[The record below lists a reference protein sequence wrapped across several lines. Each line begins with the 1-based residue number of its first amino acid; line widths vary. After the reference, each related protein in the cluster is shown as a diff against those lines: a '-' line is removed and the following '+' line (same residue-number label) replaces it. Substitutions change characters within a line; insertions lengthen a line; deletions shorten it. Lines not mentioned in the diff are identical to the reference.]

1 MALEVVWKQTIG
13 YGAWV
18 WSMAFASVSLSLTVI
33 GLTGCGG
40 KSAVSQL
47 RDGTPAEAAAKAM
60 ELYDGDKDGK
70 LVAAE
75 LAASPGLTEG
85 LSRIDANKDGAVDLA
100 EMTARFT
107 ALDDLSD
114 VVAMQVMVTSN
125 GTPLD
130 GAVVTLTPDPCMGE
144 GKQAYE
150 GTTVNGLTAPA
161 GLATPMPTPT
171 GYYTLHVVHA
181 ATGVDLTRGHEVAE
195 DGPSPNRLAID
206 VSGKAPPA
214 GRGR

>member
-1 MALEVVWKQTIG
+1 MPLDLIWKRIIG
-13 YGAWV
+13 CDAR
-18 WSMAFASVSLSLTVI
+18 SQLATRACPLLLVI
-33 GLTGCGG
+33 GLMGCSG

-47 RDGTPAEAAAKAM
+47 RDGTPPEAAAKVM
-60 ELYDGDKDGK
+60 ELYDSDKDGK
-70 LVAAE
+70 LVAVE

-114 VVAMQVMVTSN
+114 VISMQVMVTAN
-125 GTPLD
+125 GTPLE

-150 GTTVNGLTAPA
+150 GTTVNGS
-161 GLATPMPTPT
+161 ATPMGAVAPMPTPV

-181 ATGVDLTRGHEVAE
+181 ATAVDLKRGHEVA
-195 DGPSPNRLAID
+195 DDAPSPNRLAVD
-206 VSGKAPPA
+206 VSGKTPPA

>member
-1 MALEVVWKQTIG
+1 MFLELVWKRISSNNARVCLAT
-13 YGAWV
+13 GACPLLV
-18 WSMAFASVSLSLTVI
+18 VI
-33 GLTGCGG
+33 GMAGCSG
-40 KSAVSQL
+40 KSAISQL
-47 RDGTPAEAAAKAM
+47 RDGTPAEAAAKVM
-60 ELYDGDKDGK
+60 ELYDSDKDGK
-70 LVAAE
+70 LIAAE

-114 VVAMQVMVTSN
+114 VISMQVVVTDK

-150 GTTVNGLTAPA
+150 GTTVNGSVAPM
-161 GLATPMPTPT
+161 GVVTPMPTPA
-171 GYYTLHVVHA
+171 GYYTLHIAHA
-181 ATGVDLTRGHEVAE
+181 ATGVDLKRGHEVA
-195 DGPSPNRLAID
+195 DDTASPNRLAID

>member
-1 MALEVVWKQTIG
+1 MALELVWKRTTG
-13 YGAWV
+13 YGARA
-18 WSMAFASVSLSLTVI
+18 WSTAFLSATLIAI

-47 RDGTPAEAAAKAM
+47 RDGTPAEAAAKVM
-60 ELYDGDKDGK
+60 ELYDGDHDGK
-70 LVAAE
+70 LIAAE
-75 LAASPGLTEG
+75 LAASPGLAEG
-85 LSRIDANKDGAVDLA
+85 LSRIDANRDGVVDLA

-107 ALDDLSD
+107 TLDDLSD
-114 VVAMQVMVTSN
+114 VVAMQVMVTAN

-130 GAVVTLTPDPCMGE
+130 GAAVTLTPDPCMGE

-171 GYYTLHVVHA
+171 GYYTLHIVHA
-181 ATGVDLTRGHEVAE
+181 ATSVDLTRGHEVAE
-195 DGPSPNRLAID
+195 DGPSPNRLMVD

-214 GRGR
+214 GRTR

>member
-1 MALEVVWKQTIG
+1 MAC
-13 YGAWV
+13 
-18 WSMAFASVSLSLTVI
+18 SLLFVL
-33 GLTGCGG
+33 GLSGCGG
-40 KSAVSQL
+40 KSPVSQL
-47 RDGTPAEAAAKAM
+47 RDGTPPEAAAKVM
-60 ELYDGDKDGK
+60 ELYDGDSDGK

-114 VVAMQVMVTSN
+114 VVSMQVMVTSN

-144 GKQAYE
+144 DKQAYE
-150 GTTVNGLTAPA
+150 GTTINGVVAPV
-161 GLATPMPTPT
+161 GLVTPMPTPT
-171 GYYTLHVVHA
+171 GYYTLHIVHA
-181 ATGVDLTRGHEVAE
+181 TTGVDLTRGHEVTE
-195 DGPSPNRLAID
+195 DGPSPNRLTVD
-206 VSGKAPPA
+206 VAK
-214 GRGR
+214 